1 MFGFLRHRPGH
12 VEHTVPPQEPGAH
25 YRAWISRE
33 ARVLDIDQEI
43 REEWAVGNKGAV
55 DWLLDT
61 RNKVRPARPAE
72 VPVIPGR
79 TS

>member
-1 MFGFLRHRPGH
+1 MFGNWSIPRRH
-12 VEHTVPPQEPGAH
+12 VEPTAPPGPGTH

-33 ARVLDIDQEI
+33 AAVLDIDQEI
-43 REEWAVGNKGAV
+43 REGLARGDMSAV
-55 DWLLDT
+55 DALLDE

-79 TS
+79 AS